1 MTKPRMLECCEC
13 GADALPSTGRM
24 EHDRRRAGWFD
35 GDSGECPKCKT
46 KLRVYVEPDYPE
58 DRLARPVT
66 ESEYCRRRGLA
77 EAAGDR
83 P

>member
-1 MTKPRMLECCEC
+1 MTKRKTLPCCKC

-24 EHDRRRAGWFD
+24 EHDARLVAWFD

-46 KLRVYVEPDYPE
+46 KLRVYVADDYAD
-58 DRLARPVT
+58 DRVARPVT
-66 ESEYCRRRGLA
+66 EDEYRRRHG
-77 EAAGDR
+77 ET